1 MMSFWVHSV
10 SFYQFLESFE
20 QKTLQLTYMLFI
32 SAFKRKTQSSATF
45 QIFFKGT
52 KNWQLDETLC
62 NDLIKMRQKKIT
74 YLFFFSLI
82 W

>member
-20 QKTLQLTYMLFI
+20 QKKLQLTYMLFI

-45 QIFFKGT
+45 QIFSKE
-52 KNWQLDETLC
+52 L
-62 NDLIKMRQKKIT
+62 KIGN
-74 YLFFFSLI
+74 
-82 W
+82 